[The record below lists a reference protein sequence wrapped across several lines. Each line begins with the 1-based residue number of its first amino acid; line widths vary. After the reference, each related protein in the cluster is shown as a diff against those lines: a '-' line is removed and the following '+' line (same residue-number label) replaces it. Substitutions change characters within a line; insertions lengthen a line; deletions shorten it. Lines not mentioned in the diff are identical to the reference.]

1 MKWLLKT
8 PKGVFLVE
16 APDYNKACEYARL
29 SSVVEQHEGIQML
42 GRFLDPVRYAQELN
56 TTGIVICEPDLLKKA
71 VNDYMVAHV
80 QRSWMASRDAE
91 SHAEIEEDLVEA
103 TKTLEMVTG
112 LKFGDT

>member
-16 APDYNKACEYARL
+16 APDWNKACEYARM
-29 SSVVEQHEGIQML
+29 SSAADQEHGIQML
-42 GRFLDPVRYAQELN
+42 GRFLEPVRYAQQLN
-56 TTGIVICEPDLLKKA
+56 TTGLVICEPDLLKKA
-71 VNDYMVAHV
+71 IEGFMASHV
-80 QRSWMASRDAE
+80 ERSWMGSRDAE
-91 SHAEIEEDLVEA
+91 SHREIERDLEEA